1 MQTRSCPSKL
11 LEGVADMISWKEF
24 SEGTL
29 YAKCL
34 FKCPEPLG
42 SDHILMLTYSFPWI
56 LMVCANSLMGT
67 YCEGQNAY
75 RSRLEVTLE
84 KFLLWHSRLRIQRSL
99 CSGPVAAEAGIRS
112 LAQPRAVDQRIQGC
126 SGRGVGH
133 SCSLHLIPGPGT
145 PFARGAAQRKELHRM
160 LNMYQTTDV
169 KPKGITYYSLRK
181 SK

>member
-56 LMVCANSLMGT
+56 LMVCANSLVGT

-84 KFLLWHSRLRIQRSL
+84 KFPLWYSRLRIQRSL
-99 CSGPVAAEAGIRS
+99 CSGPGHCWGWDSIPSPAQSCGSEDPGLQRPWRRSQLQLAFDPRPRNSIR
-112 LAQPRAVDQRIQGC
+112 QGC
-126 SGRGVGH
+126 SPKKRVT
-133 SCSLHLIPGPGT
+133 S
-145 PFARGAAQRKELHRM
+145 
-160 LNMYQTTDV
+160 DV
-169 KPKGITYYSLRK
+169 KYVSNYRR
-181 SK
+181 